1 MSNEQIMFEGVL
13 SNTEKIYNDSIYC
26 LYNGQ
31 YGEHSLEDMKIT
43 KNQIGQM
50 LKTQEESYKK
60 YIGKQS
66 GYFLCEKI
74 EYDWGRHKQV
84 WTVKCV
90 LCGITTVKENGYQWS
105 RGKTGSMLCN
115 CRKERKK
122 EQLRT
127 EQIAREEEK
136 KKKEIE
142 IANEIGKVYGHYKV
156 IECTGLG
163 HGKCIVKCEN
173 CGAERK
179 GCGIL
184 KLREGVFPHCDC
196 DRVNYNDPKWIGIR
210 NGHCVSVGMDGLR
223 VKLKCDCGRERLAN
237 ASLYF
242 KSKMYC
248 DCGSPDCEFA
258 NDVIRKSR
266 EKRDNGEKFE
276 SKVETLLIKNG
287 YKTKHVGKTGDY
299 GVDIVAKRNDGLTI
313 AVQCKC
319 NKQSSV
325 GVSAVQ
331 EVYAGGRYY
340 GISDFALVAFG
351 NVSVQAVKMAKK
363 LGVYISDGSSFDYPD
378 DIKKY
383 AEGLIPTVSVQTNEK
398 ARKLYELN
406 GEKKTLADWAYL
418 YNTKEYKIREG
429 LEKGLTFET
438 ALYYQP
444 TPKKVKQ
451 YEVQGY
457 TGNLKELCRHFG
469 IVSAP
474 TAYYRIEHGMSV
486 EDAVLTPKQQGGRP
500 RKK

>member
-31 YGEHSLEDMKIT
+31 YGEHSLDDMKIT

-66 GYFLCEKI
+66 GDFLCEKI

-90 LCGITTVKENGYQWS
+90 LCGIITVKENGYQWS

-122 EQLRT
+122 EQFRT
-127 EQIAREEEK
+127 EQIAREKEK
-136 KKKEIE
+136 KKKELE
-142 IANEIGKVYGHYKV
+142 IANEVGKVYGHYKV

-196 DRVNYNDPKWIGIR
+196 DRVKYDSPEWIGIR
-210 NGHCVSVGMDGLR
+210 NGHCISVGMDGAR

-237 ASLYF
+237 PSLYF

-248 DCGSPDCEFA
+248 DCGSPDCKFA

-266 EKRDNGEKFE
+266 EKRENGEKFE
-276 SKVETLLIKNG
+276 SKVETLLIENG

-444 TPKKVKQ
+444 TPKKFKQ

-486 EDAVLTPKQQGGRP
+486 EDAVLMPKQQSGRP